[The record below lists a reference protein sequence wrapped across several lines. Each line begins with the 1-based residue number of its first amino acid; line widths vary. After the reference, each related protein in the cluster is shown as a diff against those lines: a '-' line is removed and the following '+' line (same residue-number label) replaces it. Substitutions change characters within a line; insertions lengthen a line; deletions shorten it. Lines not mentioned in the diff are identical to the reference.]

1 VLTITPGLSLDES
14 ELQLDF
20 VRASGP
26 GGQNVNKVATAV
38 QLRFD
43 AAHSRSLPQDVRER
57 LLRLTGINLTAE
69 GVLVIDAR
77 RYRSQARNR
86 EDALER
92 LAAIV
97 RRAAV
102 PPRPRRPT
110 RIPKVAKEKRLQEK
124 RRLAERKRLRKQPDP
139 KGLKDL

>member
-1 VLTITPGLSLDES
+1 MIQITPQIALEDREVT
-14 ELQLDF
+14 LDF

-43 AAHSRSLPQDVRER
+43 AAHSPSLPAEVRER
-57 LLRLTGINLTAE
+57 LRHLAGTHITTSGM
-69 GVLVIDAR
+69 LVIDAR
-77 RYRSQARNR
+77 RYRTQARNR

-92 LAAIV
+92 LVALL

-102 PPRPRRPT
+102 PPTPRTAT
-110 RIPKVAKEKRLQEK
+110 R
-124 RRLAERKRLRKQPDP
+124 
-139 KGLKDL
+139 

>member
-1 VLTITPGLSLDES
+1 VLRITPGLSLDEN

-26 GGQNVNKVATAV
+26 GGQNVNKVATAA

-43 AAHSRSLPQDVRER
+43 AAHSRSLPEDVRQR
-57 LLRLTGINLTAE
+57 LLGLTGINLTAE

-124 RRLAERKRLRKQPDP
+124 RRLAERKRLRKQPDS

>member
-1 VLTITPGLSLDES
+1 MIEIAPGLSLADDEI
-14 ELQLDF
+14 QLDF
-20 VRASGP
+20 VRSSGP

-43 AAHSRSLPQDVRER
+43 AARSPSLPGDVRER
-57 LLRLTGINLTAE
+57 LLRLSGVNLTAE

-110 RIPKVAKEKRLQEK
+110 RIPKVVKEKRLESK
-124 RRLAERKRLRKQPDP
+124 RRRAERKQLRQKP
-139 KGLKDL
+139 